1 MEEWIKGNFRKS
13 IYQNE
18 SGYVIGIFK
27 VKEASSESLINY
39 VGRTITFTGYFSD
52 LNTNDTYLFYG
63 KEIIHERYGN
73 QFQVNHYE
81 VVLPEEKDGIVEFLS
96 SELFKGLGEKKAK
109 TIVDVLGRDT
119 LKIILE
125 TRF

>member
-63 KEIIHERYGN
+63 KEIVHERYGN

-81 VVLPEEKDGIVEFLS
+81 VVLPEETRSFSAYRRVSREELGQYAVPRLIHAFL
-96 SELFKGLGEKKAK
+96 EKY
-109 TIVDVLGRDT
+109 
-119 LKIILE
+119 E
-125 TRF
+125 